1 MNVIGGDM
9 GECIHL
15 AKNLIEQ
22 HEGRRSLAYK
32 DTLGITTIGVGRNL
46 EHKGLSNNEIDILLV
61 NDIIECFD
69 DLSHFKWFEEATEQ
83 QQAALLDWR
92 FQLGGAG
99 IRKFKKT
106 MEYLSAGDYNQAG
119 IEMLD
124 SRWAQQTPNRAN
136 AISRMVRGL

>member
-1 MNVIGGDM
+1 MNDM
-9 GECIHL
+9 GECIQL

-32 DTLGITTIGVGRNL
+32 DSLGIITVGVGRNL

-83 QQAALLDWR
+83 QKAALLDWR

-99 IRKFKKT
+99 IRKFRQT
-106 MEYLSAGDYNQAG
+106 MKYLYEGDYNQAG

-136 AISRMVRGL
+136 AISRMIRDVP

>member
-1 MNVIGGDM
+1 M
-9 GECIHL
+9 GECIRI
-15 AKNLIEQ
+15 AKELIEK

-32 DTLGITTIGVGRNL
+32 DGLGIITVGVGRNL
-46 EHKGLSNNEIDILLV
+46 ESKGLSSNEIDILLV

-69 DLSHFKWFEEATEQ
+69 DLSNFQWFAEATEQ

-99 IRKFKKT
+99 IRAFKNT
-106 MEYLSAGDYNQAG
+106 IRYLESGDYNQAG

-124 SRWAQQTPNRAN
+124 SRWANQTPTRAS